1 MPFDAFEIAL
11 ALIRSLRRPLAK
23 IAQHDKSLADQIRE
37 AVASAALNLCEG
49 QCRTGR
55 DQAHLWRIAHGSAQE
70 TLGGARVAEAFGY
83 VGPEDLAESL
93 ALADRLLAMCWRL
106 THR

>member
-1 MPFDAFEIAL
+1 MAFDAFDVAL
-11 ALIRSLRRPLAK
+11 ALIRALRRLLAK
-23 IAQHDKSLADQIRE
+23 IAQDDKSLADQIRR
-37 AVASAALNLCEG
+37 AAASAALNLSEG
-49 QCRTGR
+49 QCRSGR

-70 TLGGARVAEAFGY
+70 TLGGVRVAEAFGY
-83 VGPEDLAESL
+83 VGPDDIAESL